1 MTVCGFV
8 RWHSIIII
16 LFLFT
21 MFNNKLSKRLTWN
34 IFQFVIGLI
43 LLGMSYSYVQAHEAE
58 RTNFISWLQVLKQKI
73 SQFVH
78 SFVWS
83 EKASD
88 ISRQQ
93 EMLRSYK
100 ELLSYLDQSKC
111 NISVSLDDL
120 RQRIHLLETIS
131 STEFS
136 TQYLSYSSF
145 ASQVYSEM
153 QDVCKLGEKK

>member
-1 MTVCGFV
+1 
-8 RWHSIIII
+8 
-16 LFLFT
+16 
-21 MFNNKLSKRLTWN
+21 MFHNKLSKRLTRN
-34 IFQFVIGLI
+34 IFQFIIGLI

-78 SFVWS
+78 SFVGS
-83 EKASD
+83 DKASD
-88 ISRQQ
+88 IARQQ
-93 EMLRSYK
+93 DMLRSYK

-111 NISVSLDDL
+111 EVSIPLDDL
-120 RQRIHLLETIS
+120 RERIHLLETIS
-131 STEFS
+131 ASEFS

-153 QDVCKLGEKK
+153 QDVCQLGEKK